1 MTILTRV
8 ATVRFHAASSR
19 SAPFPTAPG
28 PGREKGP
35 APSRTGPRRSECM
48 RSQYRGRVDNRQAIG
63 SWISGPRAAA
73 EDMGVEFGYRGQQ
86 LGLPETGPGSIARPG
101 RRFAALFLDWALCM
115 LIAYGLLSGGK
126 AQSASNWALVVFAV
140 LSVLTVGTVGF
151 TPGKRL
157 LGLRV
162 VAEGGGRISLPRVV
176 LRTVLL
182 VVVIPAVV
190 WDRDGRGL
198 HDRLS
203 RAVQV
208 RI

>member
-1 MTILTRV
+1 M
-8 ATVRFHAASSR
+8 
-19 SAPFPTAPG
+19 
-28 PGREKGP
+28 
-35 APSRTGPRRSECM
+35 
-48 RSQYRGRVDNRQAIG
+48 DNRQAIG

-73 EDMGVEFGYRGQQ
+73 EDMGVEFGYRGQR
-86 LGLPETGPGSIARPG
+86 LGLPEEGPGSLARPG
-101 RRFAALFLDWALCM
+101 RRFAALFVDWALCL

-126 AQSASNWALVVFAV
+126 AQAASNWALVVFAV

-162 VAEGGGRISLPRVV
+162 VAEDGGRISVPRVV
-176 LRTVLL
+176 LRTLL
-182 VVVIPAVV
+182 LIVVIPAVI

-198 HDRLS
+198 HDRLA